1 MMKSSA
7 YTLGVV
13 TCRLAGRTPP
23 FSETKYLRDLTVEGD
38 SAGIQLIIF
47 PPMNVNWKTRR
58 VTAWRYH
65 HPIRRWLKEIH
76 PVPQLIYDRC
86 YYLDTNHYLTY
97 KPYIDRL
104 KQDPSVHLLGKP
116 LGGKLRTH
124 HILHKSKRLSPY
136 LLPTNKLS
144 STKDLISGMKQYTS
158 VLIKP
163 NGGSH
168 GRGVAAITPQGQSF
182 RVRGRSRS
190 NRPFHL
196 ILHSG
201 RSLTNW
207 VGRFIGHTP
216 YIIQPFLNLR
226 SMDSCPFDIRILV
239 QKNGEGRWVTTGTA
253 VRIGNPGSLTSNLHG
268 GGHAESTQQ
277 FLNKNYSPEKVKD
290 IWQSIQFLSKYVPIQ
305 IEQEHGRLL
314 ELGMDVGVDR
324 QGNVWL
330 LEVNSKP
337 GRSVFLQTGER
348 DVRRQSVRLPI
359 QYALTLFQRLTG
371 GSL

>member
-13 TCRLAGRTPP
+13 TCRSAGRTPP
-23 FSETKYLRDLTVEGD
+23 FSETGYFKDLTVEGD

-47 PPMNVNWKTRR
+47 PPMNVNWKNRQ

-65 HPIRRWLKEIH
+65 QPVRRWLKEKH
-76 PVPQLIYDRC
+76 PIPQLIYDRC
-86 YYLDTNHYLTY
+86 YYTDTTHYRTY

-104 KQDPSVHLLGKP
+104 RQDPSVHLLGKP
-116 LGGKLRTH
+116 LGGKLQTH
-124 HILHKSKRLSPY
+124 LMLQKSPPLSPY
-136 LLPTNKLS
+136 LLPTKKFG
-144 STKDLISGMKQYTS
+144 STTDLISGMKLYTS

-168 GRGVAAITPQGQSF
+168 GRGVAAITPRGRSF

-201 RSLTNW
+201 SSLIHW
-207 VGRFIGHTP
+207 VGRFIGQTP

-226 SMDSCPFDIRILV
+226 SMDGRPFDIRILV
-239 QKNGEGRWVTTGTA
+239 QKNGEGKWVTTGTA
-253 VRIGNPGSLTSNLHG
+253 VRTGRPGSLTSNLHG
-268 GGHAESTQQ
+268 GGHAENTEK
-277 FLNKNYSPEKVKD
+277 FLRKNYSPEKAKD
-290 IWQSIQFLSKYVPIQ
+290 ILQSIQYLAENVPIQ

-314 ELGMDVGVDR
+314 ELGLDVGVDR

-330 LEVNSKP
+330 LEANSKP

-348 DVRRQSVRLPI
+348 EVRRQSVRLPI
-359 QYALTLFQRLTG
+359 QYALTLFKGLTG